1 VTPPE
6 ELVLARP
13 RDLSALVG
21 DALRVLVRH
30 FGTFLALSAVVVV
43 PVHLIVSGI
52 GLEQLTAGYD
62 SSPSV
67 AETVIPA
74 AVSFLVVA
82 PLINAICIHALHS
95 VAEGSRPRARRSVV
109 EGFEAFT
116 PIFLA
121 VLLAAGG
128 IAAGLLLLIAPG
140 VYVFVRWYFVP
151 QTVVI
156 EGARGPG
163 ALSRSWD
170 LTAGFW
176 WRTLGILVVGNLI
189 ALLPVVLLAGPL
201 AAVADSTDRALWSL
215 LGTIATETVTAPF
228 LALLST
234 LLYYDLR
241 ARRRQAAMP

>member
-1 VTPPE
+1 MTPPH

-13 RDLSALVG
+13 RDLSSLVG
-21 DALRVLVRH
+21 DALRVLLRH

-43 PVHLIVSGI
+43 PVHLIVSGL
-52 GLEQLTAGYD
+52 GLEQLTAAYD

-67 AETVIPA
+67 AETVIPT

-82 PLINAICIHALHS
+82 PLINAICIYALHS
-95 VAEGSRPRARRSVV
+95 VAEGGRPRAGQSIV

-121 VLLAAGG
+121 VVLAAVG
-128 IAAGLLLLIAPG
+128 IAAGLLLLIVPG
-140 VYVFVRWYFVP
+140 IYVFVRWYFVP
-151 QTVVI
+151 QAVVI
-156 EGARGPG
+156 QDARGPG
-163 ALSRSWD
+163 ALRGSWD

-176 WRTLGILVVGNLI
+176 WRTFGILVVGNLI
-189 ALLPVVLLAGPL
+189 ALLPALVLSAPL
-201 AAVADSTDRALWSL
+201 AAVAESTDRALWSL
-215 LGTIATETVTAPF
+215 IGTMATEMLTAPF

-241 ARRRQAAMP
+241 ARRRKAAMP